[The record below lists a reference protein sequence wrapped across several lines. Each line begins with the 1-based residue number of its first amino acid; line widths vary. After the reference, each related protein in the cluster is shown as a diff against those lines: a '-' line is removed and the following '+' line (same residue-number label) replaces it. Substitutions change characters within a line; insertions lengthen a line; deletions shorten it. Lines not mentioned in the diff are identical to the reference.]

1 MKSYIYIIILLMM
14 LPLSVVGQKVTLGS
28 AKLKDGGDYNGE
40 LVSGNM
46 KANTRRVSV
55 RAMAS
60 TRSLMV
66 KNTRASGIRISSMA
80 RASIISRTII
90 DTTVFGFV
98 TISMVTAL
106 CIISTV
112 TSMMA
117 NGSKINDQGRGFTYL
132 LAVPIIA
139 VTG

>member
-1 MKSYIYIIILLMM
+1 M

-40 LVSGNM
+40 LVSGKPHGKGTTVYKNG
-46 KANTRRVSV
+46 NV
-55 RAMAS
+55 MAS

-117 NGSKINDQGRGFTYL
+117 NGSKINDQGRVFTYL
-132 LAVPIIA
+132 LAVPIIV